1 MDHTAEPRLLF
12 FWFKTAGKMNIAG
25 QQDLKLP
32 WPKEPHDWL
41 SDGQKFE
48 RNKVKEKHNQDI
60 GQGKTSAGYAKNS
73 LTLVNAVAMGTGV
86 MIGAGIF
93 ALTGQIAEL
102 AGPLFPLSFVVG
114 AIVSAF
120 SAYTYIKMSNAYGP
134 TTVAAGAALLMA
146 LSMVISE
153 SLVARTFG
161 TYALRAFGGD
171 PKSVLVPV
179 LGVGL
184 IAFAYL
190 VNVAGSRSV
199 GLLSIVMAVL
209 KVGGIALFGA
219 AGLWASG
226 ITFEATSGDAG
237 ATGFLAS
244 VALSILAFK
253 GFTTI
258 TNSGAEIT
266 EPHRNVGRAIV
277 LSIAICVVV
286 YLLVAFAVG
295 SSLPL
300 DRIVAAKDYALAE
313 AAQPALGQA
322 GFYLTVALALVATA
336 SGLIASVFA
345 VSRMLAMLTDMKMI
359 PHSHLG
365 MPGTIKDHTLV
376 YTVVIAGFLT
386 VFFDLSRIAS
396 LGAFFY
402 LVIDIIIHVGVFRNL
417 RHDIGAR
424 GWGLMTAIVLDAV
437 VLFAFATMKWQSDP
451 LIVILGLIGMA
462 LVFLFE
468 RVFLARNPV
477 DEGNHDQN

>member
-1 MDHTAEPRLLF
+1 MTSNYKKDSITL
-12 FWFKTAGKMNIAG
+12 AG
-25 QQDLKLP
+25 
-32 WPKEPHDWL
+32 
-41 SDGQKFE
+41 
-48 RNKVKEKHNQDI
+48 
-60 GQGKTSAGYAKNS
+60 
-73 LTLVNAVAMGTGV
+73 AVAMGTGV

-102 AGPLFPLSFVVG
+102 AGPIFPLSFVIG
-114 AIVSAF
+114 AIVTAF
-120 SAYTYIKMSNAYGP
+120 SAYTYIKMSNAFPSSGGIAMILTKAYGP
-134 TTVAAGAALLMA
+134 TTIAAGAALLMA

-161 TYALRAFGGD
+161 TYAIRAFGGD
-171 PKSVLVPV
+171 PQSVLVPV
-179 LGVGL
+179 LGVGM
-184 IAFAYL
+184 IAVAYL
-190 VNVAGSRSV
+190 VNVSGSRSV
-199 GLLSIVMAVL
+199 GLLSIIMAVL
-209 KVGGIALFGA
+209 KVGGIAIFGV

-226 ITFEATSGDAG
+226 IRFEATGGDAG
-237 ATGFLAS
+237 VTGFVAS

-258 TNSGAEIT
+258 TNSGAEVT
-266 EPHRNVGRAIV
+266 DPHRNVGRAIV

-295 SSLPL
+295 ASLPL

-313 AAQPALGQA
+313 AAEPALGKT

-345 VSRMLAMLTDMKMI
+345 VSRMLTMLTEMKMI
-359 PHSHLG
+359 PHSHFG

-402 LVIDIIIHVGVFRNL
+402 LVMDIIIHWGVFRNL

-424 GWGLMTAIVLDAV
+424 GWVMLSAIALDAV
-437 VLFAFATMKWQSDP
+437 VLAAFATMKWQSDP
-451 LIVILGLIGMA
+451 LIVILGIVGLTM
-462 LVFLFE
+462 VFLFE
-468 RVFLARNPV
+468 RVFLARNPI
-477 DEGNHDQN
+477 DQAKHDHKQ

>member
-1 MDHTAEPRLLF
+1 MAEAY
-12 FWFKTAGKMNIAG
+12 K
-25 QQDLKLP
+25 
-32 WPKEPHDWL
+32 
-41 SDGQKFE
+41 
-48 RNKVKEKHNQDI
+48 
-60 GQGKTSAGYAKNS
+60 KNS
-73 LTLVNAVAMGTGV
+73 ITLPGAVAMGTGV

-114 AIVSAF
+114 AIVTAF
-120 SAYTYIKMSNAYGP
+120 SAYTYIKMSNAFPSAGGIAMILKKAYGP

-146 LSMVISE
+146 LSMVIAE

-161 TYALRAFGGD
+161 TYTLRAFGGD
-171 PKSVLVPV
+171 PNSFLVPV

-184 IAFAYL
+184 IVFAYL
-190 VNVAGSRSV
+190 VNVSGSRSV
-199 GLLSIVMAVL
+199 GILSIVMAVL
-209 KVGGIALFGA
+209 KVGGIMLFGA
-219 AGLWASG
+219 ACLWASG
-226 ITFEATSGDAG
+226 ITFEATGGDAG
-237 ATGFLAS
+237 AGGFVAS

-258 TNSGAEIT
+258 TNSGAEVT
-266 EPHRNVGRAIV
+266 NPHRNVGRAII

-295 SSLPL
+295 SNLPL

-313 AAQPALGQA
+313 AAQPALGQT

-336 SGLIASVFA
+336 SGLIASIFA

-359 PHSHLG
+359 PHSHFG

-376 YTVVIAGFLT
+376 YTVVLAGLLT

-402 LVIDIIIHVGVFRNL
+402 LVMDIIIHWGVHRSL
-417 RHDIGAR
+417 SHEIGAR
-424 GWGLMTAIVLDAV
+424 GWILLTAIALDAV
-437 VLFAFATMKWQSDP
+437 VLAAFAAIKWQSDP
-451 LIVILGLIGMA
+451 LIVVLGVIGMA

-468 RVFLARNPV
+468 RVFLARNPIT
-477 DEGNHDQN
+477 EGDHDHQE